1 MFAFG
6 TRKLW
11 GSEMSKSDAIDFFTD
26 ISVVNDPTPYFNQLR
41 SKCPVLREPH
51 HGAMMITGYQEAL
64 EVFRNREIFS
74 SCVAVTGPIPP
85 LRFTPQGDDISEQL
99 EQHQPEMPWGAH
111 LVTQDGQPHAALRAI
126 LTGVLT
132 PGRLRKNE
140 EYIET
145 MADRLID
152 KFIDRGQCEFVSN
165 YAHALSTLVIA
176 DLLGVPEEDREQL
189 LELLGKPPTQIGGD
203 AQDKIAPDPLALLED
218 CFSRYMRER
227 RDNPRS
233 DMMSDL
239 ANARFKD
246 GTEPELA
253 VPVRLAKFLF
263 GAGQDTSARL
273 MASSFRVLGECPHLQ
288 QLLRAEP
295 RRIPDFIEETLRT
308 ESPAKAIHRLARSTT
323 SIGGVLIPAG
333 TIVTLALG
341 AANRDPRHF
350 EAPNDI
356 KLGRSNVR
364 DHIAFSRGNHACPGA
379 PLARSETRITLERF
393 LDRMADI
400 RISETEHGPPNARR
414 YEYEPTYLLR
424 GLSALHIEF
433 TRAQGND

>member
-1 MFAFG
+1 
-6 TRKLW
+6 
-11 GSEMSKSDAIDFFTD
+11 MSDLDAIDFFTD
-26 ISVVNDPTPYFNQLR
+26 LSIVDDPAPYFHRLR

-51 HGAMMITGYQEAL
+51 HGAMMVTGYAEAL
-64 EVFRNREIFS
+64 EVFKRREIFS

-85 LRFTPQGDDISEQL
+85 LPFTPQGDAIDEQL
-99 EQHQPEMPWGAH
+99 AQHQPGMPWSAH
-111 LVTQDGQPHAALRAI
+111 LVSQDGQPHAALRAI

-132 PGRLRKNE
+132 PLRLRRNE

-145 MADRLID
+145 LADRLID
-152 KFIDRGQCEFVSN
+152 EFIDAGRCEFVSK

-176 DLLGVPEEDREQL
+176 DLLGVPQEDREEL

-203 AQDKIAPDPLALLED
+203 AQHKIGPDPLALLEER
-218 CFSRYMRER
+218 FSRYMRER
-227 RDNPRS
+227 RGHPRG

-246 GTEPELA
+246 GSEPDLA

-273 MASSFRVLGECPHLQ
+273 MASAFRVLCECPQLQ

-295 RRIPDFIEETLRT
+295 HRIPDFIEETLRM
-308 ESPAKAIHRLARSTT
+308 ESPAKAIHRLALSTT
-323 SIGGVLIPAG
+323 TIGGVPVPAG
-333 TIVTLALG
+333 SIVTLGLG
-341 AANRDPRHF
+341 AANRDPRRF
-350 EAPNDI
+350 ESPDDFQ
-356 KLGRSNVR
+356 LDRTNVR

-393 LDRMADI
+393 LDRTADI
-400 RISETEHGPPNARR
+400 RISDANHGPPEARR

-433 TRAQGND
+433 TRASGANRRAP

>member
-1 MFAFG
+1 M
-6 TRKLW
+6 
-11 GSEMSKSDAIDFFTD
+11 SELEAIDFFTD
-26 ISVVNDPTPYFNQLR
+26 ISVVNDPSPYFNHLR
-41 SKCPVLREPH
+41 SKCPVSREPH
-51 HGAMMITGYQEAL
+51 HGAMMITGYEEAL
-64 EVFRNREIFS
+64 EVFRHCETFS

-85 LRFTPQGDDISEQL
+85 LPFTPQGDDIGEQL
-99 EQHQPEMPWGAH
+99 KQHQSEMPWAAH
-111 LVTQDGQPHAALRAI
+111 LVSQDGQPHAALRAI
-126 LTGVLT
+126 LTSVLT
-132 PGRLRKNE
+132 PGRFRKNE

-145 MADRLID
+145 LTDGLID
-152 KFIDRGQCEFVSN
+152 KFIDRGRCEFVAD

-176 DLLGVPEEDREQL
+176 ALLGVPEEDREDL

-203 AQDKIAPDPLALLED
+203 AQHKIAPDPLALLEGQ
-218 CFSRYMRER
+218 FSRYLRER
-227 RDNPRS
+227 RGNPRG

-239 ANARFKD
+239 ANVRFKD

-273 MASSFRVLGECPHLQ
+273 MASTFRVLAECPDLQ
-288 QLLRAEP
+288 QLLRAE
-295 RRIPDFIEETLRT
+295 RDRIPDFIEETLRM
-308 ESPAKAIHRLARSTT
+308 ESPAKAIHRLTLSTT
-323 SIGGVLIPAG
+323 SIGGVRVPAG
-333 TIVTLALG
+333 TIVTLGLG

-350 EAPNDI
+350 EAPNDF

-364 DHIAFSRGNHACPGA
+364 DHIAFSRGVHACPGA

-400 RISETEHGPPNARR
+400 RICEAEHGPPNARR

-424 GLSALHIEF
+424 GLSALHLEF
-433 TRAQGND
+433 TRAS